1 MIQISYCPQISYTYY
16 AQPLSTF
23 EDPPMCIRDHLK
35 NRLVRF
41 EFLLHRPAPSATR
54 MAETVHLPGRIVA
67 KAVLVCS
74 GGVFALAV
82 LPSTHRI
89 DLDRL
94 ATTLGVEDLRIAT
107 EAEVM
112 AIFDDCERGAL
123 PPFGRLY
130 GLTTVVD
137 PSLAGGSDIVFVA
150 NSRHEGV
157 RMRFS
162 DYEAVE
168 APMRGRF
175 ASMISPRRK
184 RDRRK
189 AG

>member
-1 MIQISYCPQISYTYY
+1 MSILNY
-16 AQPLSTF
+16 L
-23 EDPPMCIRDHLK
+23 R
-35 NRLVRF
+35 NRHVRF
-41 EFLLHRPAPSATR
+41 EVLLHRPAPSAAR
-54 MAETVHLPGRIVA
+54 MAETVHVPGRIVA
-67 KAVLVCS
+67 KGVLVRAGES
-74 GGVFALAV
+74 FVLAV

-94 ATTLGVEDLRIAT
+94 GAFLGVETPRIAT

-112 AIFDDCERGAL
+112 AIFHDCERGAL

-130 GLTTVVD
+130 GLTTIVD
-137 PSLAGGSDIVFVA
+137 SSLAGGSEIVFVG

-157 RMRFS
+157 RMRFR
-162 DYEAVE
+162 DYEAIE

-175 ASMISPRRK
+175 AAMICPK
-184 RDRRK
+184 RHVPHRK